1 MQFDETKTFC
11 YIKNVVF
18 FHLNFL
24 MKTTKNKFLD
34 KKNRIEK
41 FSEIGSSFITFT
53 LVLINWQIRTKNIH
67 FVEFTK
73 KPISVHNF
81 REFHLAIL
89 NWNRVIWILVLLEP
103 LGTLWNSYCLNTSP
117 TYIFQFQIENIS
129 DEKRINSERMTID
142 AFVQTSTALCLYK
155 YTNQLNGLTNWY

>member
-1 MQFDETKTFC
+1 MQFVETKTFC

-24 MKTTKNKFLD
+24 MKTTKISFLD

-53 LVLINWQIRTKNIH
+53 LVLINWQIRSKNIH

-73 KPISVHNF
+73 KANQCTQFPKISFSHFKLESSHLNSCFIGALGHFVKFILFEHFTNNYFPISNREYF
-81 REFHLAIL
+81 RWEENKFGTHDHWCICVDVNSSL
-89 NWNRVIWILVLLEP
+89 LV
-103 LGTLWNSYCLNTSP
+103 
-117 TYIFQFQIENIS
+117 
-129 DEKRINSERMTID
+129 
-142 AFVQTSTALCLYK
+142 
-155 YTNQLNGLTNWY
+155 